1 MTDAFPDFAWA
12 VGEEGS
18 DPLVLHEGVEVR
30 VDEFAASGH
39 YEQMEADLGDVAGLG
54 VTIVRYGMP
63 WRRAEIAP
71 GEYDWSLWDRALGAC
86 DAHALRPVVDLCNFG
101 LPDHYR
107 GFADPSWVEG
117 FCRYVDAFL
126 ARYPDPVWFTPVNE
140 PVAHATMSGQLGFW
154 NDRRRVRR
162 TSHRGRFDSRTPS
175 TISIRRAGEAMQ

>member
-86 DAHALRPVVDLCNFG
+86 DAMRCVPWSTSATSAFPTTTAASPTRPG
-101 LPDHYR
+101 WKGSAATSTRSWR
-107 GFADPSWVEG
+107 GIP
-117 FCRYVDAFL
+117 
-126 ARYPDPVWFTPVNE
+126 
-140 PVAHATMSGQLGFW
+140 
-154 NDRRRVRR
+154 
-162 TSHRGRFDSRTPS
+162 TPS
-175 TISIRRAGEAMQ
+175 GSRPSTNRLLTPRCPGSSGSGTTGAASGELLIVGALTPEPLAPSR